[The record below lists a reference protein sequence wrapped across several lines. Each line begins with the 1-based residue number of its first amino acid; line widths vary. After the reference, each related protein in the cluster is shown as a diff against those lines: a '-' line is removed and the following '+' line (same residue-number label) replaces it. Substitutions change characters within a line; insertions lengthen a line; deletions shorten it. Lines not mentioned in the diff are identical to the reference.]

1 MDYRNKGF
9 CIFCGKDATQTTFKE
24 KPHTMPKS
32 LGSISIGVDICD
44 ECNHYFGQPDNLVF
58 PKLCIEVCV
67 KEIFSLMKTL
77 LNREDNPQRL
87 KSIYFEYWKAKGK

>member
-32 LGSISIGVDICD
+32 LGSISIGVDIAM
-44 ECNHYFGQPDNLVF
+44 NAITISANQ
-58 PKLCIEVCV
+58 I
-67 KEIFSLMKTL
+67 I
-77 LNREDNPQRL
+77 
-87 KSIYFEYWKAKGK
+87 